1 MKVLALDIGE
11 KRIGIAC
18 GDTVEAVALPLS
30 TLQTADVL
38 SGAAKFRAIIEEYEP
53 GLLVIGLPVSL
64 DGTEQQQAK
73 KVRQVAE
80 QIAKTLDLP
89 LIYQDER
96 LSSSEARRLL
106 RESGCTEREMRG
118 KIDMLAAAIFLQA
131 YFATLGR

>member
-18 GDTVEAVALPLS
+18 GDTDTRVAVPLT
-30 TLQTADVL
+30 TLQASEVL
-38 SGAAKFRAIIEEYEP
+38 SNSAAFREIIEERQP
-53 GLLVIGLPVSL
+53 GLLVIGLPISL

-73 KVRQVAE
+73 RVRKIAE
-80 QIAKTLDLP
+80 KITKMLDLP
-89 LIYQDER
+89 LVFQDER

-118 KIDMLAAAIFLQA
+118 KIDMLAATYFLQA
-131 YFATLGR
+131 YFDLLGL